1 MADNKDSSG
10 SKGGKPADSAS
21 SAKKPKPLL
30 DLKATEVEKPSSPSS
45 ALKGAPDWKAPAAS
59 DKTASSKADAA
70 KGVGSKGASSPSTA
84 SKLESVPSASAGK
97 SASSSVPSSSSGAS
111 TGAAKGAATGASQSS
126 TASSP
131 SQKSGAAAASAK
143 TGNDK
148 SKSSGGAGSPPP
160 GRQSSGGGF
169 FSTMTHL
176 AAGVIG
182 GGIALYAAG
191 PLEKEFGINLARKAE
206 MPAQLEQR
214 LAALEAKQSS
224 GGDVAGLRTDVTQL
238 RTQMTA
244 ARDRLAKLETLGKQV
259 ASLSSDF
266 KKVQT
271 SGGSQPTAGNS
282 GATAASGSADGPE
295 TSLLR
300 TRLAKLESAFT
311 TLSSA
316 TGGSTKT
323 PGIAPLAQF
332 SAKFADLESS
342 LSTQLATLRKS
353 LMSEVDGRI
362 SSTTASTSKA
372 VAGAERLDREVAEIK
387 TETARLDQRAKVLK
401 SASDKLS
408 ASMRAIGDQAAELK
422 VELDALK
429 GDVKQELTKVA
440 RPDDVKNAITPVTE
454 KVAMIEKNL
463 GSVLA
468 NENARKQ
475 NAERIVL
482 SLELSN
488 LKRVLDRGAPYAAE
502 LADVKKIAGSAIDF
516 SSLEA
521 HKNDGVPSG
530 QQLVRQFSDVAYR
543 IINAE
548 QTPKNGSRID
558 RLLAAAKSIVQVR
571 RTDIPAKEKTA
582 EAAVAR
588 IDKHL
593 KQGDM
598 SGALS
603 LAEKLPDNVKAPAR
617 QWLSK
622 LAARAGVDQAIAKIE
637 NQLKA
642 SLGTGA
648 AATDKKS

>member
-1 MADNKDSSG
+1 
-10 SKGGKPADSAS
+10 
-21 SAKKPKPLL
+21 
-30 DLKATEVEKPSSPSS
+30 
-45 ALKGAPDWKAPAAS
+45 
-59 DKTASSKADAA
+59 
-70 KGVGSKGASSPSTA
+70 
-84 SKLESVPSASAGK
+84 
-97 SASSSVPSSSSGAS
+97 
-111 TGAAKGAATGASQSS
+111 
-126 TASSP
+126 
-131 SQKSGAAAASAK
+131 
-143 TGNDK
+143 
-148 SKSSGGAGSPPP
+148 
-160 GRQSSGGGF
+160 
-169 FSTMTHL
+169 MTHL

-182 GGIALYAAG
+182 GGVALYAAG
-191 PLEKEFGINLARKAE
+191 PLQKEFGINLAQKAE
-206 MPAQLEQR
+206 IPAALEQR
-214 LAALEAKQSS
+214 LAALEAKRSS
-224 GGDVAGLRTDVTQL
+224 GSDVSGLRTDVTQL
-238 RTQMTA
+238 RTQMTG
-244 ARDRLAKLETLGKQV
+244 ARARLAKLETLGKQV
-259 ASLSSDF
+259 ANLSSDF

-271 SGGSQPTAGNS
+271 SGGSQPAKSSSGTTVVSGNMD
-282 GATAASGSADGPE
+282 GAEAN
-295 TSLLR
+295 LLR
-300 TRLAKLESAFT
+300 TRLAKLESTLT

-316 TGGSTKT
+316 TQAGGKT
-323 PGIAPLAQF
+323 SGIAPLAQF

-342 LSTQLATLRKS
+342 LNTQLGRLRKS
-353 LMSEVDGRI
+353 LMAEMEGRI
-362 SSTTASTSKA
+362 SSTTASTTKA

-401 SASDKLS
+401 SASDKLG

-429 GDVKQELTKVA
+429 GDVKQELAKVA
-440 RPDDVKNAITPVTE
+440 RPGDVQKAIMPVAQ
-454 KVAMIEKNL
+454 KVALIEKNL

-468 NENARKQ
+468 NETARKQ

-502 LADVKKIAGSAIDF
+502 LADVKKIAGGVIDF
-516 SSLEA
+516 GSLEA
-521 HKNDGVPSG
+521 YQNDGVPSS
-530 QQLVRQFSDVAYR
+530 QQLARQFSDVAYR

-548 QTPKNGSRID
+548 QTPKNGSRVD

-603 LAEKLPDNVKAPAR
+603 LAQKLPDNVRQPA
-617 QWLSK
+617 QEWLSK

-648 AATDKKS
+648 AATDKKG